1 MNWTKGQKQ
10 AIESPG
16 GDITV
21 AASAGTGKTTVLS
34 QRAVRILSL
43 SDLCPD
49 VSDILV
55 LTFTDAAAGE
65 MKQRIAERLRDAAG
79 QTKNAHLR
87 KQLLM
92 LDSADISTV
101 HSFCKRVISQHFH
114 RLGLDPS
121 FRVMDA
127 DESKLIKAEILQQVI
142 EDAWQDSSLAQGMQ
156 QLLRGRAVSNPA
168 SSFLNC
174 IIDISDFLDTVV
186 SRQNW
191 FDRAIVLN
199 DAFLAASFD
208 AVKNQKQIVLDKL
221 RTFKEQFEWSLKL
234 DEKITAG
241 HWKPQIEG
249 QCLAAIL
256 LAIDFLEKDN
266 FKSFTELLNSFEGF
280 RWSDKPKGFDDEK
293 KELVLSSA
301 KKAIKDFKCLSSLA
315 ILNPDYAR
323 LVAGA
328 CSVQTKVLIELVKRF
343 DRAYQAAKQE
353 LGCVDF
359 ADLERYMLKLL
370 SENGDVDTGRPSDIA
385 LQLQKKYKYIFVDEY
400 QDINPV
406 QQRIIDLL
414 SGLAKVFVVGDVK
427 QSIYA
432 WRGADCGLFV
442 ERLGKA
448 GIDKS
453 KSRVDLNENFRSRP
467 GILNFVNEVFSRI
480 MTSSVAMVDYDEN
493 AALKPFNALS
503 VGAEN
508 KPDVELAIVDD
519 DPAEEQQGDDE
530 SDETGLISSE
540 AINRRALVVA
550 QRIKQLVEVE
560 KFQVYD
566 KKNDSFRPCR
576 WADFVILTR
585 AFEQRANNYI
595 QILRSANIP
604 VVSDSSAGYFATTEI
619 NDMLSLLTVLDNPRQ
634 DISFASVLRSPVFGL
649 SDTELAKI
657 KSHQKSE
664 SDFYSLL
671 ESVAVKSDDKN
682 LQKKISD
689 ILQRLDNW
697 RTFARRGS
705 LADLIWQIFSETNY
719 LSFVSAL
726 PGGSQ
731 RRANLLKLHHR
742 AIQFEKFA
750 SSLNVISLSRFVN
763 FLQKLLDS
771 GGDWAPAEPDS
782 SAADAVRIMSIHKS
796 KGLEFPIVVLAETNR
811 EFRFGSHTG
820 DCITDGKATIGLKII
835 DETSGTKLPSLA
847 WQVIKDKQRKQ
858 NLAEEMRIL
867 YVAMTRARDKLIIT
881 GAAES
886 KNCVRLLNNAAFC
899 DSQKLPSFLVEDGR
913 SELDW
918 ILLALGGHKKLTEH
932 FELPPNADS
941 KNENLFDLK
950 IYKSDEILQLEK
962 KFLKKHP
969 ASRYEEIKSP
979 SPDNVLLEN
988 IAKNLNWQYSYKEIA
1003 GIKAKQTVTSL
1014 VQQAEQFA
1022 EANYS
1027 FAFESFEKVTDKTD
1041 SLVLG
1046 SATHLVIQ
1054 NIDFKKA
1061 VSESAIQQVV
1071 TSLLKKGYIT
1081 KQAAGEI
1088 DISSIMKFFNSDL
1101 GKLVLADGNA
1111 VIKEWPFTY
1120 AASVADLYPD
1130 FKNCKDEK
1138 VIIQG
1143 IVDMLIK
1150 TPNGIV
1156 IIDFKTDHISSLR
1169 VQQRS
1174 EHYSPQL
1181 KWYCKAAG
1189 EILNAEVVSGY
1200 LYFLTPGIPVKIF

>member
-10 AIESPG
+10 AIESLG

-65 MKQRIAERLRDAAG
+65 MKQRIAQRLRDAAG

-87 KQLLM
+87 RQLLM
-92 LDSADISTV
+92 IDSADISTV
-101 HSFCKRVISQHFH
+101 HAFCKRVISQHFH

-156 QLLRGRAVSNPA
+156 QLLHGRAVSNPA
-168 SSFLNC
+168 SNFLNC

-191 FDRAIVLN
+191 FDRAIILN
-199 DAFLAASFD
+199 DALVSASSD
-208 AVKNQKQIVLDKL
+208 AVKNQKQIILDKL
-221 RTFKEQFEWSLKL
+221 RIFKEQFEWSLKL
-234 DEKITAG
+234 DEKITTG

-266 FKSFTELLNSFEGF
+266 LKAFIGILNSFDGF
-280 RWSDKPKGFDDEK
+280 KWNNKPKGFDDEL
-293 KELVLSSA
+293 KELVQSAARKAIDGFKNLSS
-301 KKAIKDFKCLSSLA
+301 FA
-315 ILNPDYAR
+315 ILNPDYQR

-343 DRAYQAAKQE
+343 DIAYQERKKE
-353 LGCVDF
+353 LGCADF

-370 SENGDVDTGRPSDIA
+370 SENGDIDTGKPSDIA

-406 QQRIIDLL
+406 QQKIIDLL
-414 SGLAKVFVVGDVK
+414 SCSAKVFVVGDVK

-448 GIDKS
+448 GIDES

-467 GILNFVNEVFSRI
+467 GILNFVNEIFSRI
-480 MTSSVAMVDYDEN
+480 MTKSIASVDYDEN
-493 AALKPFNALS
+493 AALKPFNAS
-503 VGAEN
+503 SAGIEN

-519 DPAEEQQGDDE
+519 DPAEWQGDDE
-530 SDETGLISSE
+530 DDETGLVSAE

-566 KKNDSFRPCR
+566 KTSSFFRPCR

-585 AFEQRANNYI
+585 AFEQRANNYV
-595 QILRSANIP
+595 QILRMANIP

-619 NDMLSLLTVLDNPRQ
+619 NDMLSLLACLDNPRQ
-634 DISFASVLRSPVFGL
+634 DIAFASVLRSPVLGL

-657 KSHQKSE
+657 KSHQDSE
-664 SDFYSLL
+664 LDFYSLV
-671 ESVAVKSDDKN
+671 ESVAAKSDDKN
-682 LQKKISD
+682 LQKRIFD
-689 ILQRLDNW
+689 ILQQLDDW

-705 LADLIWQIFSETNY
+705 LADLIWRIFSETDL

-750 SSLNVISLSRFVN
+750 SSLNVISLSRFVS

-796 KGLEFPIVVLAETNR
+796 KGLEFPIVVLSETNR

-820 DCITDGKATIGLKII
+820 DCITDGKATIGLKIV

-847 WQVIKDKQRKQ
+847 WQVIRDKQKKQ

-867 YVAMTRARDKLIIT
+867 YVAMTRAKDKLIIT

-886 KNCVRLLNNAAFC
+886 KNCIRLLSNIALC
-899 DSQKLPSFLVEDGR
+899 DSGKLPSFLIEDAR

-918 ILLALGGHKKLTEH
+918 ILLALGRYKKLTQH
-932 FELPPNADS
+932 FNLPVKADG
-941 KNENLFDLK
+941 KDENLFDLK
-950 IYKSDEILQLEK
+950 IYRSDEISQLEK
-962 KFLKKHP
+962 EFLKKHP
-969 ASRYEEIKSP
+969 AGRYEEIKSP
-979 SPDNVLLEN
+979 LSDKALFEN
-988 IAKNLNWQYSYKEIA
+988 IAKNLNWQYPYKKIA
-1003 GIKAKQTVTSL
+1003 PIKAKQTVTSL
-1014 VQQAEQFA
+1014 VQQGEQFA
-1022 EANYS
+1022 EADCS
-1027 FAFESFEKVTDKTD
+1027 FAFESFEKLTDKTN
-1041 SLVLG
+1041 SLVIG

-1061 VSESAIQQVV
+1061 VNEGAIRQSI
-1071 TSLLKKGYIT
+1071 TALLKNGYMTRQTADKIN
-1081 KQAAGEI
+1081 
-1088 DISSIMKFFNSDL
+1088 ISSIMKFFDSDL
-1101 GKLVLADGNA
+1101 GKLTLNKNTVM
-1111 VIKEWPFTY
+1111 KEWPFTY

-1130 FKNCKDEK
+1130 LKNCKDEK

-1150 TPNGIV
+1150 TPDGIV
-1156 IIDFKTDHISSLR
+1156 VIDFKTDHISSSQ

-1174 EHYSPQL
+1174 DRYSPQL

-1189 EILNAEVVSGY
+1189 EILNAKVVSGY
-1200 LYFLTPGIPVKIF
+1200 LYFLTPGISVKIF